1 MIAPMA
7 RPAAPA
13 GLGQY
18 PAPRGLR
25 RVRSAA
31 TGRHRP
37 PSAVAISLLK
47 TGTFPGSK
55 GSGTEFVSAQLVRPA
70 NVRLE
75 VILGGRG
82 PIGAPGRCSIS
93 REPAVIGAKKF
104 RDCSSE
110 NAGPR
115 IKWRARKKL
124 CSLAS
129 FRRACQGRGREWVVS
144 IIRLAGENADHHQKR
159 ECGNQPDPGLVLEGG
174 GGLGLRRIGH
184 HRSPDWRRF
193 SSVLLCP
200 NAVVRLRP
208 LSAQLP

>member
-13 GLGQY
+13 GLGQN
-18 PAPRGLR
+18 PAHRALR
-25 RVRSAA
+25 RVRPAA
-31 TGRHRP
+31 TR
-37 PSAVAISLLK
+37 VAISLLK
-47 TGTFPGSK
+47 TGIFPGSK

-75 VILGGRG
+75 VILGDRG

-115 IKWRARKKL
+115 IKWRPRKK
-124 CSLAS
+124 
-129 FRRACQGRGREWVVS
+129 
-144 IIRLAGENADHHQKR
+144 
-159 ECGNQPDPGLVLEGG
+159 
-174 GGLGLRRIGH
+174 
-184 HRSPDWRRF
+184 
-193 SSVLLCP
+193 SVLSLRSAAP
-200 NAVVRLRP
+200 VRGVGESGWSR
-208 LSAQLP
+208 

>member
-31 TGRHRP
+31 IGRHRP

-70 NVRLE
+70 NVRLD

-115 IKWRARKKL
+115 I
-124 CSLAS
+124 
-129 FRRACQGRGREWVVS
+129 
-144 IIRLAGENADHHQKR
+144 
-159 ECGNQPDPGLVLEGG
+159 
-174 GGLGLRRIGH
+174 
-184 HRSPDWRRF
+184 
-193 SSVLLCP
+193 
-200 NAVVRLRP
+200 
-208 LSAQLP
+208 